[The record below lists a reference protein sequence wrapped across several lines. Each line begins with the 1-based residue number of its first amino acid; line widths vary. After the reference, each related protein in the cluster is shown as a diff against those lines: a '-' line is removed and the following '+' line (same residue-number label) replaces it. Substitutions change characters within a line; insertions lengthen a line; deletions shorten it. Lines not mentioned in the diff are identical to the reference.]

1 MTLKSSFSWKEHL
14 LASPAVAVAVFCVG
28 LLGCTGLG
36 VALVTTLIAK
46 GGATVDVTGVSSQLI
61 KSDRVKW
68 SFNVKS
74 TSRDRSAG
82 AKSQQQQLEK
92 ALLFLRSNEIPD
104 DDVFVK
110 VLYVNPNIQRNPES
124 GQETL
129 TGWSFSQEIVVVSDE
144 VDKVAEVS
152 RRSSDLISS
161 GVDARFKMPEYTFS
175 GISDKRVEL
184 LKGATS
190 NAKERAE
197 AIASTGNL
205 SLGRMTN
212 VGTAVFQVTTP
223 GSSSAGGGGVYDTG
237 TIDKE
242 ISAVMSVSFRLK

>member
-1 MTLKSSFSWKEHL
+1 MTSKSSFPWKEHL

-68 SFNVKS
+68 SFDVKN

-82 AKSQQQQLEK
+82 AKSQQRQLQQ
-92 ALLFLRSNEIPD
+92 ALLFLRSNDIPD

-110 VLYVNPNIQRNPES
+110 VLYVSPNMQRNRES

-129 TGWSFSQEIVVVSDE
+129 TGWSFSQEIVVVSNE
-144 VDKVAEVS
+144 VDK
-152 RRSSDLISS
+152 
-161 GVDARFKMPEYTFS
+161 
-175 GISDKRVEL
+175 
-184 LKGATS
+184 
-190 NAKERAE
+190 
-197 AIASTGNL
+197 IA
-205 SLGRMTN
+205 
-212 VGTAVFQVTTP
+212 
-223 GSSSAGGGGVYDTG
+223 
-237 TIDKE
+237 
-242 ISAVMSVSFRLK
+242 